1 MTAALSVSLSLSLW
15 PAENTVDCG
24 DGQAAHGFKKMFKRW
39 TAFEIEII
47 VSLAL
52 NHGELHF
59 GDETSFQSHI
69 VLFSE
74 KKNLMGV
81 LVNFFFPVFIFVD
94 LFCILSHFVHLEG
107 L

>member
-1 MTAALSVSLSLSLW
+1 MARLHMVLK
-15 PAENTVDCG
+15 NV
-24 DGQAAHGFKKMFKRW
+24 FKRW
-39 TAFEIEII
+39 TAFEIDII

-74 KKNLMGV
+74 KKYPNGGV
-81 LVNFFFPVFIFVD
+81 
-94 LFCILSHFVHLEG
+94 G
-107 L
+107 

>member
-1 MTAALSVSLSLSLW
+1 MVLKNV
-15 PAENTVDCG
+15 
-24 DGQAAHGFKKMFKRW
+24 FKRW

-52 NHGELHF
+52 NDGAMHF

-74 KKNLMGV
+74 KEKTNGDV
-81 LVNFFFPVFIFVD
+81 
-94 LFCILSHFVHLEG
+94 G
-107 L
+107 